1 MARRTE
7 LYVFAGLLMLLAGA
21 AYYFFT
27 SRSGGTG
34 LPGVLAADT
43 KFQPL
48 DVQEPALRMDLLEK
62 IRKLEYTG
70 SHRNIFVAA
79 PPPPPKPV
87 GQLAPVVRPIG
98 PQPPPPPPP
107 LQVPAEF
114 FGYASEA
121 HGGRRAAFFTS
132 GDDVLVV
139 SEGQTF
145 LGRFRLDRIN
155 NDSADVEEIS
165 TGRHATLQ
173 MVQPPEGVQPGL
185 TTGPLGTNP

>member
-1 MARRTE
+1 MTRRTE
-7 LYVFAGLLMLLAGA
+7 IYLFAGLLILLVGA

-27 SRSGGTG
+27 NRSDGTG

-62 IRKLEYTG
+62 IRKLEYAG

-79 PPPPPKPV
+79 PPPAPKPA
-87 GQLAPVVRPIG
+87 GQAVQSAPVFVGPRPL
-98 PQPPPPPPP
+98 PPPPP
-107 LQVPAEF
+107 LQIPAEF
-114 FGYASEA
+114 FGYASQP
-121 HGGRRAAFFTS
+121 HGGRRVAFFTS

-139 SEGQTF
+139 GEGETF

-165 TGRHATLQ
+165 TGRHATVP
-173 MVQPPEGVQPGL
+173 MVQPPDQGA
-185 TTGPLGTNP
+185 TGANP